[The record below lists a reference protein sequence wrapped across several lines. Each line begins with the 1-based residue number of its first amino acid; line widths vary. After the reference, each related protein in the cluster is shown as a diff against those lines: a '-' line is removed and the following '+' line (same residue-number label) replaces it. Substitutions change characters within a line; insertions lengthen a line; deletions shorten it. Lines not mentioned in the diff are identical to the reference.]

1 MAPRL
6 KGDLSIR
13 QIHRDLSWDDVG
25 GWTTTVKYQG
35 KWGDIQ
41 VAAETNAYVNGA
53 ARINATQNGDQA
65 QDGVLTVTFAAKSQT
80 EAISA
85 APDVNEFSNTWTLDP
100 AEEEIDVWRH
110 DKFRGLSRI
119 SGEPGYL
126 QRLVI
131 DVQEYKNRLASSI
144 ANNSTDKDENYT
156 RRVSIK
162 GTPAQQTLA
171 NTLATILLEGQE
183 TEPVDRY
190 ALRNVRVV
198 PGNSDIRASHAHTRS
213 MWSNDRML
221 ALIATGATQN
231 SLIGDI
237 AATFR
242 DSYWDKLAPTSNE
255 RTNARY
261 EIVTVW
267 INYNA
272 DEFNTTLR
280 PIYD

>member
-198 PGNSDIRASHAHTRS
+198 PGNSDISASHAHTRE

-221 ALIATGATQN
+221 ALIASGATQN

-242 DSYWDKLAPTSNE
+242 DSYWYKLAPTINE